1 MLDNVRANIY
11 LKENETEKERKEEYA
26 EMPKLI

>member
-1 MLDNVRANIY
+1 MLNNESKYY
-11 LKENETEKERKEEYA
+11 LKENETEKEKGEYA